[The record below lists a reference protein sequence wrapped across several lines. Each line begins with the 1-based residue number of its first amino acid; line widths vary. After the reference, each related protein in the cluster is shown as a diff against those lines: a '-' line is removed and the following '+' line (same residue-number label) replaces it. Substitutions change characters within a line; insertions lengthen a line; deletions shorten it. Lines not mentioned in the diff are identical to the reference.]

1 MFFNRVNIEDVLQQK
16 NSKKGHSTS
25 LLQFAQSVIE
35 THYSDQFTLVN
46 KLFIDKLESDKV
58 FHIDTIKEICIIYR
72 LRFLDSKYYKLDIP
86 EEANIKIRQLEAE
99 HKTTLHSFK
108 ILAPAKALKLKNY
121 DDPLLFAPLGNDYYY
136 LIHKW
141 GNDLSPFRKW
151 KALPYKN
158 FGNLLIFILL
168 LSIVTT
174 FVLPYKQ
181 LGDETYSTVKMIT
194 FLFIFKTYCAIY
206 IYYFFWKGKN
216 FSINNWDSIYYN

>member
-1 MFFNRVNIEDVLQQK
+1 MFFNRVNIEDILLRK
-16 NSKKGHSTS
+16 NSKPGHSTS
-25 LLQFAQSVIE
+25 LIQFAQSVIDTNE
-35 THYSDQFTLVN
+35 SDQFTLVN
-46 KLFIDKLESDKV
+46 KFYIAKLESDKV
-58 FHIDTIKEICIIYR
+58 FHIDSIRNICITYR
-72 LRFLDSKYYKLDIP
+72 LRFLDSKFYKLDIP
-86 EEANIKIRQLEAE
+86 EEANIKIRQLETE

-151 KALPYKN
+151 KALPYRN
-158 FGNLLIFILL
+158 FGNLLVFILL
-168 LSIVTT
+168 LSIATT
-174 FVLPYKQ
+174 FALPHKQ

-216 FSINNWDSIYYN
+216 FSVSNWDSIYYN